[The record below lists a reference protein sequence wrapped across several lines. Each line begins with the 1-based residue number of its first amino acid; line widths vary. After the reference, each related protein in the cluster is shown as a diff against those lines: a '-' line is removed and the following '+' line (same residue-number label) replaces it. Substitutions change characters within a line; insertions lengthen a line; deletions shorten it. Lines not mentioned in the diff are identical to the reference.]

1 VDIGLFSDL
10 TANNIVKKNNK
21 YNKFDDQEDV
31 PMLNPNFNPSEDIS
45 DNHLGVNINVEDEN
59 EINNRKDILKS
70 DSKLSDHC
78 HVGNKDFDQLKKRN
92 KPVLRKLI
100 CVLILC
106 ILFMIAE
113 IVGGLLA
120 NSISIQTDAAHMAA
134 DIVGFFLS
142 IVAIY
147 IAQKSN

>member
-1 VDIGLFSDL
+1 
-10 TANNIVKKNNK
+10 
-21 YNKFDDQEDV
+21 
-31 PMLNPNFNPSEDIS
+31 MLNPNFNPSEEIS
-45 DNHLGVNINVEDEN
+45 DSNGVNITVEDEDD
-59 EINNRKDILKS
+59 INSQRNNLKS

-78 HVGNKDFDQLKKRN
+78 HVGNKDLDQLKKRN

-113 IVGGLLA
+113 IIGGLLA

-147 IAQKSN
+147 IAQKSNV

>member
-1 VDIGLFSDL
+1 
-10 TANNIVKKNNK
+10 
-21 YNKFDDQEDV
+21 
-31 PMLNPNFNPSEDIS
+31 MLNPNYNPSEEIS
-45 DNHLGVNINVEDEN
+45 DSNGVNITVEDEDD
-59 EINNRKDILKS
+59 INNQRNNLKS

-78 HVGNKDFDQLKKRN
+78 HVGNKDLEQLKKRN
-92 KPVLRKLI
+92 KPILRKLI

-113 IVGGLLA
+113 IIGGLLA

-147 IAQKSN
+147 IAQKSKVKINENILLY

>member
-1 VDIGLFSDL
+1 
-10 TANNIVKKNNK
+10 
-21 YNKFDDQEDV
+21 
-31 PMLNPNFNPSEDIS
+31 MLNPNYNPSEEVL
-45 DNHLGVNINVEDEN
+45 DNHHGVNIHIEEEDD
-59 EINNRKDILKS
+59 INNRRNNLKS
-70 DSKLSDHC
+70 VSKLSDHC
-78 HVGNKDFDQLKKRN
+78 HAGNKDLEELKKRN

-147 IAQKSN
+147 IAQKSKFKKSQKLFVVTTKFNQKLF